1 VQSAGEVPPRR
12 WLVIRIG
19 ACCERIGEVEVQL
32 QLPVAALELIITL
45 THALH
50 TLRLEDGVLLQKRHS

>member
-1 VQSAGEVPPRR
+1 M
-12 WLVIRIG
+12 
-19 ACCERIGEVEVQL
+19 QL

-50 TLRLEDGVLLQKRHS
+50 ALRPEDGVLLQKRHS